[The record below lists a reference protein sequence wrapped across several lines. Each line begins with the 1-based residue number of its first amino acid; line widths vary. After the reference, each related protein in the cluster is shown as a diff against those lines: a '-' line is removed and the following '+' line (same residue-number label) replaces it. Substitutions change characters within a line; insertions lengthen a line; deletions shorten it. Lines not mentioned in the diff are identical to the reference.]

1 MLNLSYSGKGY
12 AYEAA
17 RAYFGYLF
25 REKGARR
32 IYAYTEDYNLPSQRL
47 CERLGM
53 RREGLFVEF
62 VSFVSNSDGTP
73 LYENTIQ
80 YAILKKEWE
89 KAAGNDTAAAEQELR
104 KHRCCFTG
112 HRPEKLHQSPL
123 EVQQWL
129 SEQIQTAMREG
140 FVTFITGMAM
150 GVDIWAGE
158 QVLRMRDNDPR
169 IHLIAIAPWPGF
181 ASRWNEEWK
190 KRYDALLQA
199 ADIVRYASRSYDSS
213 VFTKRNEWMVDHS
226 ARVIACYNGAE
237 GGTKETIEYALRQ
250 GVDVILGGERS
261 PEKAMPPEEAS
272 GSSVRGYPLNL
283 LDAILDCDA
292 YRNAPPVQSSSIPG
306 DCEKRL
312 RAAGAIIQEGRAYRL
327 LFERYHDRQT
337 LQAIAEGEGLSRER
351 IRQLLNKY
359 LRRLRNPDILRFLNC
374 GVDCIPEKT
383 SAVMVERLEKKLREM
398 EDWNPMKD
406 S

>member
-1 MLNLSYSGKGY
+1 
-12 AYEAA
+12 
-17 RAYFGYLF
+17 
-25 REKGARR
+25 
-32 IYAYTEDYNLPSQRL
+32 
-47 CERLGM
+47 
-53 RREGLFVEF
+53 
-62 VSFVSNSDGTP
+62 
-73 LYENTIQ
+73 
-80 YAILKKEWE
+80 
-89 KAAGNDTAAAEQELR
+89 
-104 KHRCCFTG
+104 
-112 HRPEKLHQSPL
+112 
-123 EVQQWL
+123 
-129 SEQIQTAMREG
+129 
-140 FVTFITGMAM
+140 
-150 GVDIWAGE
+150 
-158 QVLRMRDNDPR
+158 
-169 IHLIAIAPWPGF
+169 
-181 ASRWNEEWK
+181 
-190 KRYDALLQA
+190 
-199 ADIVRYASRSYDSS
+199 
-213 VFTKRNEWMVDHS
+213 
-226 ARVIACYNGAE
+226 
-237 GGTKETIEYALRQ
+237 
-250 GVDVILGGERS
+250 
-261 PEKAMPPEEAS
+261 MPPEEAS